1 MRVRN
6 HALDGLRGLAA
17 LGVLT
22 LHVWMFTVQGAH
34 GRDELVSLLTG
45 ELRLGVVLFF
55 VLSGY
60 LLAGPWVASALDDRP
75 TPRLGR
81 FAVKRAA
88 RIVPAYWVAMI
99 GSFWL
104 LAGSGH
110 DYEVSAGQLPLFAAF
125 GQNYVASA
133 AGRLDPPMWSL
144 VVEVSFYAVLPL
156 AGWLLV
162 RCARGGG
169 GWWRPAPGW
178 RARAGVERGGR
189 AAGLARDGDV
199 DPADLPARLRLRHG
213 GRGAGPSPRA
223 VAASWWAL
231 VVAGAVLVCADAWWH
246 HQGTGM
252 TGHVV
257 RDLPAALGFAAAGG
271 GGGRPSAGGP
281 LARAPARPGH
291 DLLRPVP
298 VAPAGAAVA
307 ALRGP
312 DARRLRPAVARGH
325 GAQPRWSRTRAG
337 CSSSGPR
344 SRPSAAGARGRGAC
358 RLPGR
363 AAHQAGAERGVSGA
377 TTVSGRGRG
386 RRRRSAT
393 TQDAASRA
401 ADLHAFVPALRRG

>member
-60 LLAGPWVASALDDRP
+60 LLAGPWVASGLDGRR

-88 RIVPAYWVAMI
+88 RIVPAYWVAMF

-110 DYEVSAGQLPLFAAF
+110 QYEVSAGQLPVFAAF

-162 RCARGGG
+162 RCARR
-169 GWWRPAPGW
+169 GWMVA
-178 RARAGVERGGR
+178 AC
-189 AAGLARDGDV
+189 AGLAGLGLAWSAAGTLLAW
-199 DPADLPARLRLRHG
+199 PETAMSTLPTFLPVFACGMAAAALAHRRAPS
-213 GRGAGPSPRA
+213 RGA
-223 VAASWWAL
+223 WWAL
-231 VVAGAVLVCADAWWH
+231 LVAGTALVCADALWH

-252 TGHVV
+252 IGHVV
-257 RDLPAALGFAAAGG
+257 RDLPAAVGFAA
-271 GGGRPSAGGP
+271 
-281 LARAPARPGH
+281 
-291 DLLRPVP
+291 V
-298 VAPAGAAVA
+298 VAAVA
-307 ALRGP
+307 AHP
-312 DARRLRPAVARGH
+312 PAVLAR
-325 GAQPRWSRTRAG
+325 
-337 CSSSGPR
+337 
-344 SRPSAAGARGRGAC
+344 
-358 RLPGR
+358 
-363 AAHQAGAERGVSGA
+363 
-377 TTVSGRGRG
+377 
-386 RRRRSAT
+386 
-393 TQDAASRA
+393 
-401 ADLHAFVPALRRG
+401 PALRGLGTISYGLYLWHLPVLLWLRFEGLMPGGFVVPWIEVAALSALVAWASWVTVERPAIEAAGRWRPWTRRVPTFPAELHVKPLPSVA

>member
-60 LLAGPWVASALDDRP
+60 LLAGPWVASALEDRP
-75 TPRLGR
+75 KPRLGR

-88 RIVPAYWVAMI
+88 RIVPAYWAAMV

-162 RCARGGG
+162 RAARRGRMVVLLRRPGGPRPGMERGGG
-169 GWWRPAPGW
+169 P
-178 RARAGVERGGR
+178 
-189 AAGLARDGDV
+189 AGLARDGDV
-199 DPADLPARLRLRHG
+199 DPSHLPARLRLRHG
-213 GRGAGPSPRA
+213 RRARWPIAAIPRA
-223 VAASWWAL
+223 
-231 VVAGAVLVCADAWWH
+231 
-246 HQGTGM
+246 
-252 TGHVV
+252 
-257 RDLPAALGFAAAGG
+257 RR
-271 GGGRPSAGGP
+271 GGRSSSPASPSCAPTPGGIT
-281 LARAPARPGH
+281 RAPA
-291 DLLRPVP
+291 
-298 VAPAGAAVA
+298 
-307 ALRGP
+307 
-312 DARRLRPAVARGH
+312 
-325 GAQPRWSRTRAG
+325 
-337 CSSSGPR
+337 
-344 SRPSAAGARGRGAC
+344 
-358 RLPGR
+358 
-363 AAHQAGAERGVSGA
+363 
-377 TTVSGRGRG
+377 
-386 RRRRSAT
+386 
-393 TQDAASRA
+393 
-401 ADLHAFVPALRRG
+401 

>member
-60 LLAGPWVASALDDRP
+60 LLAGPWVASALEARP

-88 RIVPAYWVAMI
+88 RILPAYWVAMI

-110 DYEVSAGQLPLFAAF
+110 DYEVSARQLPLFAAF

-144 VVEVSFYAVLPL
+144 VVEVSFYAILPL

-162 RCARGGG
+162 RAARRGRMVLLCGGLAG
-169 GWWRPAPGW
+169 LGLGWS
-178 RARAGVERGGR
+178 
-189 AAGLARDGDV
+189 AAGALLAW
-199 DPADLPARLRLRHG
+199 PETAMSTLPTFLPVFACGMAAAALAHRRV
-213 GRGAGPSPRA
+213 PSR
-223 VAASWWAL
+223 ASWWAL
-231 VVAGAVLVCADAWWH
+231 VVAGGALVCADAWWH
-246 HQGTGM
+246 HQGTGL

-257 RDLPAALGFAAAGG
+257 RDLPAAVGFAAVVAAMAAHPPAVLSRAPLRGLGTISYGLYLWHLPVLLWLRFEGLMGG
-271 GGGRPSAGGP
+271 GF
-281 LARAPARPGH
+281 L
-291 DLLRPVP
+291 VP
-298 VAPAGAAVA
+298 WLEVA
-307 ALRGP
+307 ALS
-312 DARRLRPAVARGH
+312 ALVAWASWVLVERPAIEAVGRWRPWTRRVPSFPADRYVKPLPSVA
-325 GAQPRWSRTRAG
+325 
-337 CSSSGPR
+337 
-344 SRPSAAGARGRGAC
+344 
-358 RLPGR
+358 
-363 AAHQAGAERGVSGA
+363 
-377 TTVSGRGRG
+377 
-386 RRRRSAT
+386 
-393 TQDAASRA
+393 
-401 ADLHAFVPALRRG
+401 

>member
-1 MRVRN
+1 MGMRARN

-34 GRDELVSLLTG
+34 GREELVSLLTG

-60 LLAGPWVASALDDRP
+60 LLAGPWVASALEDRP

-88 RIVPAYWVAMI
+88 RIVPAYWVAML

-110 DYEVSAGQLPLFAAF
+110 DYEVGAGQLPLFAAF

-156 AGWLLV
+156 AGWVLV
-162 RCARGGG
+162 RCAR
-169 GWWRPAPGW
+169 
-178 RARAGVERGGR
+178 RGR
-189 AAGLARDGDV
+189 MVAACAGLAGLGVAWSAAGALLAWPETAMSTLPTFLPVFACGMAAAALAHRR
-199 DPADLPARLRLRHG
+199 APARGLS
-213 GRGAGPSPRA
+213 RGLMVS
-223 VAASWWAL
+223 
-231 VVAGAVLVCADAWWH
+231 GAVLVCADAWWH

-257 RDLPAALGFAAAGG
+257 RDLPAALGFAA
-271 GGGRPSAGGP
+271 
-281 LARAPARPGH
+281 
-291 DLLRPVP
+291 V
-298 VAPAGAAVA
+298 VAAVA
-307 ALRGP
+307 AHPPAVLSRAPLRSLGTISYGLYLWHLP
-312 DARRLRPAVARGH
+312 VLLWLRFEGLMPGGFVVPWLEVTALAALVASASWVLVERPAIEAVGRWRPWTRRVPSFPAELHVKPVPSVA
-325 GAQPRWSRTRAG
+325 
-337 CSSSGPR
+337 
-344 SRPSAAGARGRGAC
+344 
-358 RLPGR
+358 
-363 AAHQAGAERGVSGA
+363 
-377 TTVSGRGRG
+377 
-386 RRRRSAT
+386 
-393 TQDAASRA
+393 
-401 ADLHAFVPALRRG
+401 